1 MSGTHRA
8 ILGGMKR
15 NVQKLEKR
23 LRLRR
28 MSIKTLRP
36 DDLSRA
42 HGAVWGGYV
51 DVTLLRAGG
60 CQNYT
65 MA

>member
-1 MSGTHRA
+1 MN
-8 ILGGMKR
+8 R
-15 NVQKLEKR
+15 NVKKLEKR

-36 DDLSRA
+36 DDLARA
-42 HGAVWGGYV
+42 HGAYWGGYID
-51 DVTLLRAGG
+51 DVQLAFLRAGG